1 MTITER
7 QKDIINKIVRA
18 YIKSAKPVSSKL
30 IEKKYGFNICPATIR
45 IEMQKL
51 TDMGYL
57 MQPHTSAGRIPTDKG
72 YRFYVDNSEQ
82 KKKGMKMDGEL
93 SLIEKEID
101 DSFKFFQ
108 DLTKR
113 VAELSS
119 NLALTY
125 FPEEDILFKEGWDH
139 IFKEPEFEDA
149 DFISRFTEM
158 VENMGEN
165 IEDLTDFDFPQIF
178 IGKENQLPGAQDFS
192 TVVSNVVFA
201 KKKKGIVAILG
212 PKRMD
217 YNKNVEIINSL
228 NKVCQTKNPLFTHRK
243 TKK

>member
-1 MTITER
+1 METLTKRQSEILNTITER
-7 QKDIINKIVRA
+7 
-18 YIKSAKPVSSKL
+18 YIDSKKPISSKL
-30 IEKKYGFNICPATIR
+30 LAKKHGFGIKPAMLR
-45 IEMQKL
+45 VEMQKL

-57 MQPHTSAGRIPTDKG
+57 TQPHTSAGRIPTDKG
-72 YRFYVDNSEQ
+72 YRFYVDNSER
-82 KKKGMKMDGEL
+82 KKKGVKMDGEL
-93 SLIEKEID
+93 NSAEKEID

-125 FPEEDILFKEGWDH
+125 FPEEDILFKEGWDN

-149 DFISRFTEM
+149 DFISRFAEM
-158 VENMGEN
+158 VENMEKN
-165 IEDLTDFDFPQIF
+165 MEDLTDFDFPQIF

-192 TVVSNVVFA
+192 TIVSNVVFT

-212 PKRMD
+212 LKRMD

-228 NKVCQTKNPLFTHRK
+228 NKVCQTK
-243 TKK
+243 KKIKK